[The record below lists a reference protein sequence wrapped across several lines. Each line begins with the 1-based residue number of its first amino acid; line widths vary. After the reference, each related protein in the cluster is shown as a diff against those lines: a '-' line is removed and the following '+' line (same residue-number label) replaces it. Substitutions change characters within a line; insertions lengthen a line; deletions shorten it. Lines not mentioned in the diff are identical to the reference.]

1 VVPVLAVVLDPV
13 GRWARWAGQDPL
25 ARQLATELGG
35 QGWASV
41 MLAERVSDA
50 QIAVLAQVRVPTL
63 IVVDY
68 AEGRTPQLEAVLAAM
83 GQAEAKVRLLLLART
98 AGAWRTERVD
108 PSPLLERLAD
118 ERIVVQL
125 GPLEPTPQAGRP
137 PGGRPSPRSP
147 PG

>member
-1 VVPVLAVVLDPV
+1 
-13 GRWARWAGQDPL
+13 
-25 ARQLATELGG
+25 
-35 QGWASV
+35 
-41 MLAERVSDA
+41 MLAERVPEV

-68 AEGRTPQLEAVLAAM
+68 AEGRTHQLEAVLAAV
-83 GQAEAKVRLLLLART
+83 GQAEAKMRLLLLART

-108 PSPLLERLAD
+108 PSPLLEPLAD

-125 GPLEPTPQAGRP
+125 GPLEPTHKADRP
-137 PGGRPSPRSP
+137 PGDKPSPRSP